1 MTKRAW
7 QIAIVSAIVIV
18 LVGLLTASMIRTLNP
33 IVIGVREG
41 SKFQSDTAARIAAGL
56 TADGYSNEIVSLTA
70 AQSGGR
76 SAENPDSPVDI
87 EITSNPVSAIEHP
100 ALISLG
106 TIIDLPLL
114 LIVHSDDSAITNPR
128 DLKGKRI
135 ELGAEGTTIASV
147 SEQILANYGVTDS
160 NSTFL
165 RADSEEDAFTAFT
178 NKTVDAA
185 FVYFNPELEQFERL
199 AVGGALGI
207 LDLPENVAL
216 AGQIGT
222 VVPTIVPRG
231 AFSVEFSRPDRN
243 IPTIAVPVTVV
254 ANKSMRD
261 GPAYAISRALTAQF
275 SRGTVLAPPGT
286 FPTFGGD
293 LPTHA
298 AAQEYAATGSV
309 PWQYSALPGFIAD
322 QWTALLVIGSV
333 LLLVASIYSVFFP
346 EVYGLWT
353 GILRPKLDR
362 KDRELLE
369 TALASGKELTPR
381 QRARLMRLLAD
392 SDVPPS

>member
-7 QIAIVSAIVIV
+7 QIAIISAIVIV
-18 LVGLLTASMIRTLNP
+18 LVGLLTASMVKTLNP

-56 TADGYSNEIVSLTA
+56 TADGYSSEVVSLTA

-76 SAENPDSPVDI
+76 SAESPDSPVDI
-87 EITSNPVSAIEHP
+87 EITSNPVSAADHP
-100 ALISLG
+100 DLISLG
-106 TIIDLPLL
+106 TIIELPLL
-114 LIVHSDDSAITNPR
+114 LVVHANDSTITNPR
-128 DLKGKRI
+128 DLRGKRI
-135 ELGAEGTTIASV
+135 ELGAEGTTISSV
-147 SEQILANYGVTDS
+147 SEQLLANYGVTSS

-165 RADSEEDAFTAFT
+165 RDAEADAFTAFT
-178 NKTVDAA
+178 NETVDAA

-199 AVGGALGI
+199 AVGGKLEI

-222 VVPTIVPRG
+222 VVPSVVPRG
-231 AFSVEFSRPDRN
+231 AFSVELSRPDRN
-243 IPTIAVPVTVV
+243 IPTVAVPVTVV
-254 ANKSMRD
+254 ANQSMRD
-261 GPAYAISRALTAQF
+261 GPAYAVSRSLTTQF

-293 LPTHA
+293 LPIHA

-369 TALASGKELTPR
+369 SALASGKELTPR
-381 QRARLMRLLAD
+381 QRTRLMKLLAD
-392 SDVPPS
+392 TDVAPS

>member
-1 MTKRAW
+1 MTKRDW

-18 LVGLLTASMIRTLNP
+18 LVGLLTASMISTLNP

-41 SKFQSDTAARIAAGL
+41 SEFQSVTATRIAAGL

-70 AQSGGR
+70 AESGGR
-76 SAENPDSPVDI
+76 SAENPNSPVDI
-87 EITSNPVSAIEHP
+87 EITSNPVSATEHP

-106 TIIDLPLL
+106 IIIELPLL

-135 ELGAEGTTIASV
+135 ELGAEGTTISSV
-147 SEQILANYGVTDS
+147 SEQLLANYGVTSS

-165 RADSEEDAFTAFT
+165 RDSEEDAFTAFT

-199 AVGGALGI
+199 AVGGNLGI

-222 VVPTIVPRG
+222 VVPSIVPRG
-231 AFSVEFSRPDRN
+231 AFSVELSRPDRD

-254 ANKSMRD
+254 ANQSMRD

-275 SRGTVLAPPGT
+275 SRGTVLAPPGN

-353 GILRPKLDR
+353 GILRPTLDR
-362 KDRELLE
+362 KDREPLE
-369 TALASGKELTPR
+369 TALASGKEPTPR

>member
-1 MTKRAW
+1 MTKRDW

-18 LVGLLTASMIRTLNP
+18 LVGLLTASMIKTLNP

-41 SKFQSDTAARIAAGL
+41 SEFQSVTAARIAAGL

-70 AQSGGR
+70 AESGGR

-87 EITSNPVSAIEHP
+87 EITSNPVSATEHP

-106 TIIDLPLL
+106 IIIELPLL

-135 ELGAEGTTIASV
+135 ELGAEGTTISSV
-147 SEQILANYGVTDS
+147 SEQLLANYGVTSS

-165 RADSEEDAFTAFT
+165 RDSEEDAFTAFT
-178 NKTVDAA
+178 NQTVDAA

-199 AVGGALGI
+199 AVGGNLGI

-222 VVPTIVPRG
+222 VVPSIVPRG
-231 AFSVEFSRPDRN
+231 AFSVELSRPDRDT
-243 IPTIAVPVTVV
+243 PTLAVPVTVV
-254 ANKSMRD
+254 ANQSMRD

-275 SRGTVLAPPGT
+275 SRGTVLAPPGN

-369 TALASGKELTPR
+369 TALASGKEPTPR

>member
-1 MTKRAW
+1 VTKRDW

-18 LVGLLTASMIRTLNP
+18 LVGLLTASMIKTLNP

-41 SKFQSDTAARIAAGL
+41 SEFQSVTAARIAAGL

-70 AQSGGR
+70 AESGGR

-87 EITSNPVSAIEHP
+87 EITSNPVSATEHP

-106 TIIDLPLL
+106 IIIELPLL

-135 ELGAEGTTIASV
+135 ELGAEGTTISSV
-147 SEQILANYGVTDS
+147 SEQLLANYGVTSS

-165 RADSEEDAFTAFT
+165 RDSEEDAFTAFT
-178 NKTVDAA
+178 NQTVDAA

-199 AVGGALGI
+199 AVGGNLGI

-222 VVPTIVPRG
+222 VVPSIVPRG
-231 AFSVEFSRPDRN
+231 AFSVELSRPDRDT
-243 IPTIAVPVTVV
+243 PTLAVPVTVV
-254 ANKSMRD
+254 ANQSMRD

-275 SRGTVLAPPGT
+275 SRGTVLAPPGN

-369 TALASGKELTPR
+369 TALASGKEPTPR

>member
-1 MTKRAW
+1 M
-7 QIAIVSAIVIV
+7 VVVIG
-18 LVGLLTASMIRTLNP
+18 GLLAASLIRNLDP

-41 SKFQSDTAARIAAGL
+41 SKFQADTAARIAAGL
-56 TADGYSNEIVSLTA
+56 TAEGYTSEVLSISA
-70 AQSGGR
+70 AESGGR

-87 EITSNPVSAIEHP
+87 EITSNPVSATEHP
-100 ALISLG
+100 GLISLG
-106 TIIDLPLL
+106 TIIELPLL
-114 LIVHSDDSAITNPR
+114 LVVHSSDAAIADPR
-128 DLKGKRI
+128 ALKGKRI

-147 SEQILANYGVTDS
+147 AKKILANYGVTAG
-160 NSTFL
+160 NSTL
-165 RADSEEDAFTAFT
+165 LHDSETDAFAAFT
-178 NKTVDAA
+178 NRLIDAA

-199 AVGGALGI
+199 AAGGTVEI

-243 IPTIAVPVTVV
+243 IPTVAVPVTVV
-254 ANKSMRD
+254 ANTSMRD

-286 FPTFGGD
+286 FPSFGGD
-293 LPTHA
+293 LPIHQ

-309 PWQYSALPGFIAD
+309 PWQYSTLPAFIAD
-322 QWTALLVIGSV
+322 QWTALLVIGSI
-333 LLLVASIYSVFFP
+333 LLLIASIYSVFLP

-353 GILRPKLDR
+353 GILRPRLDR
-362 KDRELLE
+362 KDRMLLE
-369 TALASGKELTPR
+369 AALASGKELTPR
-381 QRARLMRLLAD
+381 QRARLMTLLED
-392 SDVPPS
+392 SKSSPS